1 MKLSKGLFLA
11 FAGLGLFAC
20 SNEDVTEN
28 GAPIDGDA
36 MVTVKINLPR
46 VLEQGRSGD
55 GVLPTGETTATTGQ
69 TTPLTVNS
77 ITVTLHAAAGE
88 KLVQSYTASGGSND
102 FTFSNSNS
110 NSNGTTGTITFTGV
124 RNAQSIEV
132 SVNEGTAANLTL
144 AQINEAGLAA
154 PLHKVVNVGAT
165 GDGNKFTW
173 NSEKKKYIAEVTPEP
188 RYARLEISE
197 ISHAAPAAGESC
209 IFSAA
214 TIAGVFLDNLIT
226 TEGGGAVSVD
236 VAANKSIWN
245 AINTDTYASPTW
257 SSINSNFLAP
267 SAKWPDDGKC
277 YAYSLFGDQ
286 LPKLVFVIDGQG
298 LTFTN
303 NTVPMPDYT
312 SGDDIYAT
320 VSKYKMNVSGLSDWT
335 TNKAAYISKY
345 GVDENG
351 YFTSFKDGCIYKISD
366 IAIPDKA
373 WGTTPAGG
381 SNVEV
386 DAIVTVLAWNVV
398 EGTVDWN

>member
-46 VLEQGRSGD
+46 VLEQGRSGS
-55 GVLPTGETTATTGQ
+55 GIQATGETTATTGE

-77 ITVTLHAAAGE
+77 ITVTLHAAAGDNLE
-88 KLVQSYTASGGSND
+88 QSYTVSGGSND
-102 FTFSNSNS
+102 FTFSNSN
-110 NSNGTTGTITFTGV
+110 GKTGTITFTGV
-124 RNAQSIEV
+124 RNPQSIEV

-144 AQINEAGLAA
+144 AQINEASLAA

-173 NSEKKKYIAEVTPEP
+173 NSEEKKYIAEVTPEP

-226 TEGGGAVSVD
+226 TEGGVVSVNVSGD
-236 VAANKSIWN
+236 KTIWN
-245 AINTDTYASPTW
+245 NIGQSTYASPTW
-257 SSINSNFLAP
+257 STIGLDFLA
-267 SAKWPDDGKC
+267 SGAKWPATPGTC
-277 YAYSLFGDQ
+277 YAYSLFGDK
-286 LPKLVFVIDGQG
+286 LPKLVFVIDGEG
-298 LTFTN
+298 LVFTN

-312 SGDDIYAT
+312 SGSDIYAT
-320 VSKYKMNVSGLSDWT
+320 VSNYKINKPADWEA
-335 TNKAAYISKY
+335 KKDEYMSKY
-345 GVDENG
+345 GVDDNG
-351 YFTSFKDGCIYKISD
+351 YFTSFKDGYIYKISN

>member
-55 GVLPTGETTATTGQ
+55 GVLPTGETTATTGE

-102 FTFSNSNS
+102 FTFSN
-110 NSNGTTGTITFTGV
+110 GQTGTIRFTGV
-124 RNAQSIEV
+124 RNPQSIEV
-132 SVNEGTAANLTL
+132 SVNGGTATSLTL
-144 AQINEAGLAA
+144 AEINTAGLAA
-154 PLHKVVNVGAT
+154 PLHQIVLT
-165 GDGNKFTW
+165 SDTDSSDGNGFTW
-173 NSEKKKYIAEVTPEP
+173 NSGSKTYTAVVTPEP

-197 ISHAAPAAGESC
+197 ISHAAHADGESC
-209 IFSAA
+209 IFSSAK
-214 TIAGVFLDNLIT
+214 IAGVFLDNLIT
-226 TEGGGAVSVD
+226 TEGGAVSVN
-236 VAANKSIWN
+236 VANDNTIWN
-245 AINTDTYASPTW
+245 NINQATYASPTW
-257 SSINSNFLAP
+257 STINSDFLET
-267 SAKWPDDGKC
+267 SAQWPKDEGQC
-277 YAYSLFGDQ
+277 YAYSLFGDE

-298 LTFTN
+298 LAFTN
-303 NTVPMPDYT
+303 STVPMPDYT

-335 TNKAAYISKY
+335 TNKAAYMSKY

-381 SNVEV
+381 SNVTVE
-386 DAIVTVLAWNVV
+386 AIVNVLAWNVV

>member
-46 VLEQGRSGD
+46 VLEQGRSGS
-55 GVLPTGETTATTGQ
+55 GIQATGETTVTTGE

-77 ITVTLHAAAGE
+77 ITVTLHAAAGDNLE
-88 KLVQSYTASGGSND
+88 QSYTPAGGDDNN
-102 FTFSNSNS
+102 FTFTNET
-110 NSNGTTGTITFTGV
+110 GTTGTITFTGV
-124 RNAQSIEV
+124 RNPQSIEV
-132 SVNEGTAANLTL
+132 SVNGGTATALTL
-144 AQINEAGLAA
+144 AQINAAALAA

-165 GDGNKFTW
+165 DDGNKFTW
-173 NSEKKKYIAEVTPEP
+173 NSEEKKYIAEVTPEP

-226 TEGGGAVSVD
+226 TEGGTVSVN

-267 SAKWPDDGKC
+267 SAKWPDNDKC

-286 LPKLVFVIDGQG
+286 LPKLVFVIDGNG
-298 LTFTN
+298 LAFTN
-303 NTVPMPDYT
+303 STVPMPDYT

-320 VSKYKMNVSGLSDWT
+320 VSKYKMDVSGLSDWT
-335 TNKAAYISKY
+335 TNKAAYMSKY
-345 GVDENG
+345 GVDDKG

-381 SNVEV
+381 SDVKVE
-386 DAIVTVLAWNVV
+386 AIVKVLAWNVV
-398 EGTVDWN
+398 EGTVDWD

>member
-46 VLEQGRSGD
+46 VLEQGRSGN
-55 GVLPTGETTATTGQ
+55 GVDATNETTQTTGQ

-77 ITVTLHAAAGE
+77 ITVTLHAAAGD
-88 KLVQSYTASGGSND
+88 KLVQSYAASGGNND
-102 FTFSNSNS
+102 FTFND
-110 NSNGTTGTITFTGV
+110 GQTGTITFTGV
-124 RNAQSIEV
+124 RNPQSIEV
-132 SVNEGTAANLTL
+132 SVNGGTATPLTL
-144 AQINEAGLAA
+144 DEINTAGLAA
-154 PLHKVVNVGAT
+154 PLHKIVLTSDTNPN
-165 GDGNKFTW
+165 DGNGFTW
-173 NSEKKKYIAEVTPEP
+173 DSGSKRYSAVVTPEP
-188 RYARLEISE
+188 RYARLEISK
-197 ISHAAPAAGESC
+197 ISHATHADGESC

-226 TEGGGAVSVD
+226 TEGENVSVNVSGD
-236 VAANKSIWN
+236 KTIWN
-245 AINTDTYASPTW
+245 NIGQPTYASPTW
-257 SSINSNFLAP
+257 STIGLDFLA
-267 SAKWPDDGKC
+267 SGAKWPATSGTC

-286 LPKLVFVIDGQG
+286 LPKLVFVIDGEE
-298 LTFTN
+298 LVFTS

-312 SGDDIYAT
+312 SGSDIYAT
-320 VSKYKMNVSGLSDWT
+320 VSRYKMDITQWSDWDDSKEEYKT
-335 TNKAAYISKY
+335 KY
-345 GVDENG
+345 GLDDNG
-351 YFTSFKDGCIYKISD
+351 YFTSFKDGYIYKISN

-381 SNVEV
+381 SNVTVE
-386 DAIVTVLAWNVV
+386 AIVKVLDWNVV

>member
-1 MKLSKGLFLA
+1 MKFSKGLFLA

-46 VLEQGRSGD
+46 VLEQGRSGG
-55 GVLPTGETTATTGQ
+55 GVSATNETSQTTGQ
-69 TTPLTVNS
+69 TTPLEVNS

-102 FTFSNSNS
+102 FTFSNSN
-110 NSNGTTGTITFTGV
+110 GKTGTITFTGV
-124 RNAQSIEV
+124 RNPQSIEV
-132 SVNEGTAANLTL
+132 SVNGGTATALTL
-144 AQINEAGLAA
+144 AQINAAALAA

-173 NSEKKKYIAEVTPEP
+173 NSEEKKYIAEVTPEP

-226 TEGGGAVSVD
+226 TEGGAVSVN
-236 VAANKSIWN
+236 VAANKSIWD

-298 LTFTN
+298 LAFTN
-303 NTVPMPDYT
+303 STVPMPDYT
-312 SGDDIYAT
+312 SGSDIYAT
-320 VSKYKMNVSGLSDWT
+320 VSNYKINKPADWEAKK
-335 TNKAAYISKY
+335 NEYMSKY
-345 GVDENG
+345 GVDESG

-381 SNVEV
+381 SDVTVE
-386 DAIVTVLAWNVV
+386 AIVNVLAWNVV

>member
-46 VLEQGRSGD
+46 VLEQGRSGG
-55 GVLPTGETTATTGQ
+55 GVSATNVTSQTTGQ
-69 TTPLTVNS
+69 TTPLEVNS

-102 FTFSNSNS
+102 FTFSN
-110 NSNGTTGTITFTGV
+110 GETGTISFIGV
-124 RNAQSIEV
+124 RNPQSIEV
-132 SVNEGTAANLTL
+132 SVNGGTATPLTL
-144 AQINEAGLAA
+144 AEINTAGLAA
-154 PLHKVVNVGAT
+154 PLHQIVLT
-165 GDGNKFTW
+165 SDTDSSDGNGFTW
-173 NSEKKKYIAEVTPEP
+173 NSGSKTYTAVVTPEP

-197 ISHAAPAAGESC
+197 ISHATHAGGESC
-209 IFSAA
+209 IFKTA
-214 TIAGVFLDNLIT
+214 TIAGVFLDYLKT
-226 TEGGGAVSVD
+226 TEEGAVSVD

-257 SSINSNFLAP
+257 SSINSDFLAS

-277 YAYSLFGDQ
+277 YAYSLFGDL

-298 LTFTN
+298 LAFTN

-320 VSKYKMNVSGLSDWT
+320 VSKYKMDVSGLSDWT
-335 TNKAAYISKY
+335 TNKAAYMSKY

-381 SNVEV
+381 SDVTVE
-386 DAIVTVLAWNVV
+386 AIVKVLAWNVV
-398 EGTVDWN
+398 EGTVEWN

>member
-1 MKLSKGLFLA
+1 MKLTKSLFLA

-20 SNEDVTEN
+20 SNEDLTDN

-36 MVTVKINLPR
+36 MVSVKINLPR
-46 VLEQGRSGD
+46 VLEQGRSGS
-55 GVLPTGETTATTGQ
+55 GIQATGETSQTTGQ
-69 TTPLTVNS
+69 TTPLIVNS
-77 ITVTLHAAAGE
+77 ITVTLHAAAGD
-88 KLVQSYTASGGSND
+88 KLVQSYTLNGGSSNN
-102 FTFSNSNS
+102 FTFSN
-110 NSNGTTGTITFTGV
+110 GRTGTITFTGV
-124 RNAQSIEV
+124 RNPQSIEV
-132 SVNEGTAANLTL
+132 SVNGGTANALTL
-144 AQINEAGLAA
+144 GQIKTAGLAA
-154 PLHKVVNVGAT
+154 PLHKIVLT
-165 GDGNKFTW
+165 SDTDSSDGNGFTW
-173 NSEKKKYIAEVTPEP
+173 NSGSKTYTAVVTPEP

-226 TEGGGAVSVD
+226 TEGGAVSVN
-236 VAANKSIWN
+236 VAANKSIWS

-257 SSINSNFLAP
+257 STINSDFLEI
-267 SAKWPDDGKC
+267 SAQWPKDEGQC
-277 YAYSLFGDQ
+277 YAYSLFGDE

-298 LTFTN
+298 LAFTN

-320 VSKYKMNVSGLSDWT
+320 VSKYKMNVSGLSDWA
-335 TNKAAYISKY
+335 TNKAAYMSKY
-345 GVDENG
+345 GVDESG

-381 SNVEV
+381 SNVTVE
-386 DAIVTVLAWNVV
+386 AIVNVLAWNVV

>member
-46 VLEQGRSGD
+46 VLEQGRSGN
-55 GVLPTGETTATTGQ
+55 GVTPTGETTATTGG

-102 FTFSNSNS
+102 FTFSNSNGS
-110 NSNGTTGTITFTGV
+110 NSNGKTGTITFTGV
-124 RNAQSIEV
+124 RNPQSIEV
-132 SVNEGTAANLTL
+132 SVNGGTATALTL
-144 AQINEAGLAA
+144 AQINAAALAA

-165 GDGNKFTW
+165 DDGNKFTW
-173 NSEKKKYIAEVTPEP
+173 NSEEKKYIAEVTPEP

-226 TEGGGAVSVD
+226 TEGENVSVNVSGD
-236 VAANKSIWN
+236 KTIWN
-245 AINTDTYASPTW
+245 NIGQPTYASPTW
-257 SSINSNFLAP
+257 STIGSDFLA
-267 SAKWPDDGKC
+267 SGAKWPATPGTC

-286 LPKLVFVIDGQG
+286 LPKLVFVIDGNG
-298 LTFTN
+298 LAFTN
-303 NTVPMPDYT
+303 STVPMPDYT
-312 SGDDIYAT
+312 SGSDIYAT
-320 VSKYKMNVSGLSDWT
+320 VSNYKINKPTDWDT
-335 TNKAAYISKY
+335 RKNEYMSKY
-345 GVDENG
+345 GVNESG

-381 SNVEV
+381 SDVTVE
-386 DAIVTVLAWNVV
+386 AIVKVLAWNVV
-398 EGTVDWN
+398 EGTVEWN

>member
-1 MKLSKGLFLA
+1 MKFSKGLFLA

-46 VLEQGRSGD
+46 VLEQGRSGG
-55 GVLPTGETTATTGQ
+55 GVSATNETSQTTGQ

-77 ITVTLHAAAGE
+77 ITVTLHAAAGDNLE
-88 KLVQSYTASGGSND
+88 QSYTASGGSND
-102 FTFSNSNS
+102 FIFE
-110 NSNGTTGTITFTGV
+110 NGQTGTITFTGV
-124 RNAQSIEV
+124 RNPQSIEV

-165 GDGNKFTW
+165 EDGNKFTW
-173 NSEKKKYIAEVTPEP
+173 SDNKYVAEVTPEP
-188 RYARLEISE
+188 RYARLEISN

-226 TEGGGAVSVD
+226 TEGGAVSVN
-236 VAANKSIWN
+236 VAANKSIWD

-298 LTFTN
+298 LAFTN
-303 NTVPMPDYT
+303 STVPMPDYT
-312 SGDDIYAT
+312 SGSDIYAT
-320 VSKYKMNVSGLSDWT
+320 VSNYKINKPADWEAKK
-335 TNKAAYISKY
+335 NEYMSKY
-345 GVDENG
+345 GVNESG

-381 SNVEV
+381 SDVTVE
-386 DAIVTVLAWNVV
+386 AIVNVLAWNVV